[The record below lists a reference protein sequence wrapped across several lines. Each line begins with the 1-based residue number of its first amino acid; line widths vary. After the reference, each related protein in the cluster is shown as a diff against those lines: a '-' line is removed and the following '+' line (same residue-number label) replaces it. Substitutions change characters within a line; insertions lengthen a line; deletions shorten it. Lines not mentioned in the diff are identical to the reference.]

1 MDQQLHW
8 KGFAHDP
15 NCCEPATTP
24 KLLRNGTHTEKALA
38 CNPNWCEPA
47 LILKSLCTWPKPLW
61 TRNHTEK
68 ALHMTQTTV
77 DQQLHWKGSAC
88 DPNHCEPAVTRWQ
101 RFSKWPKALWTSNRT
116 EKALHVTQTSEL
128 AFSKWPKPLSNSPA
142 IVIHHPYGEDV
153 PLPYPTITEW
163 KRQSVSFKV
172 YNSTTIFFYCLL
184 LVQSIVHKIMD
195 CFSYNIKAPKQ
206 FKS

>member
-1 MDQQLHW
+1 MWTSTHTEKSLHMTQTTLNKESHW

-15 NCCEPATTP
+15 NHCGSAT
-24 KLLRNGTHTEKALA
+24 AL
-38 CNPNWCEPA
+38 
-47 LILKSLCTWPKPLW
+47 KRLCMWPKPLW
-61 TRNHTEK
+61 TSSDTLTK
-68 ALHMTQTTV
+68 VLQMTYSFV
-77 DQQLHWKGSAC
+77 NWRSHWKGSAC
-88 DPNHCEPAVTRWQ
+88 DPNHCEPAITRWQ